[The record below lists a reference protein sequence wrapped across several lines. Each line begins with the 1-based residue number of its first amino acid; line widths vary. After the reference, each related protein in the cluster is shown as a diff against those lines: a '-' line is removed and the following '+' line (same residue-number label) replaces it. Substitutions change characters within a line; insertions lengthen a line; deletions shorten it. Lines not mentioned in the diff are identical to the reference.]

1 MKILQKLG
9 FKREEKPS
17 DEPPVNLPVNFRRP
31 PTLHEQIKQILHSAE
46 IRREFLAKGIETFEE
61 ANDFDIPGEDM
72 TSPYEEHFIGQ
83 HDREAAMESQN
94 YETQGRDRVRRKKF
108 FSKKKPDPTPPVE
121 RRVSEA
127 DEKKSKDE
135 K

>member
-1 MKILQKLG
+1 MKILEKLG

-17 DEPPVNLPVNFRRP
+17 DLPPPALPVNFRRP
-31 PTLHEQIKQILHSAE
+31 PTLHDQIKQLLHSAE
-46 IRREFLAKGIETFEE
+46 VRREFLAKGIETFEE

-83 HDREAAMESQN
+83 HDREAELESKN
-94 YETQGRDRVRRKKF
+94 YETRGRERVRRKL
-108 FSKKKPDPTPPVE
+108 FSKKKPDPQPPVE

-127 DEKKSKDE
+127 DGKKSKDE
-135 K
+135 T